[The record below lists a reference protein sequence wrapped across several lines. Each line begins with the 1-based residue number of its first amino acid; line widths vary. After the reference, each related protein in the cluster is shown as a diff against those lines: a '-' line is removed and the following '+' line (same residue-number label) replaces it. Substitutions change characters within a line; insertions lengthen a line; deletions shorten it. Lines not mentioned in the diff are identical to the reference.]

1 MARIIVVEDNPQ
13 TTRMVVKLLSR
24 AGHTVETALTGEEG
38 LIKILG
44 NTPDLLLIDFG
55 LPDIDGQTI
64 VSLIRQT
71 PELVGTPVIA
81 FTAWPPDSAHKM
93 AQAYKCDGVIL
104 KPINTRAF
112 ARAVE
117 AFLRPVAAPQ

>member
-1 MARIIVVEDNPQ
+1 MAHIIVVEDNPQ

-24 AGHTVETALTGEEG
+24 GGHTVETALTGEEG

-44 NTPDLLLIDFG
+44 STPDLLLIDFG

-71 PELVGTPVIA
+71 PGLVDTLVIA

-93 AQAYKCDGVIL
+93 AQAYKCDGVIS
-104 KPINTRAF
+104 KPINTRTFVQAI
-112 ARAVE
+112 E
-117 AFLRPVAAPQ
+117 AFLRRVAAPQ